1 MAQRQTDVL
10 VVGGGPVGACAA
22 LEVARSGAQ
31 VALIERE
38 ESICPRVSG
47 AHANCGLIAPSF
59 VEPLAAPGALGQGLR
74 WLLDGT
80 SPFYIAPR
88 PSPSLASWLLQFRA
102 ACRPGPADASMPVL
116 RDLHVKSARMHDEL
130 GREHGDRWH
139 YRQNGELQIFESDEG
154 LQAALAGVD
163 KAAPLGVRAETLS
176 PQEVR
181 DRLPGLSGSV
191 VGGVLH
197 PEEGHLDPALF
208 TREVAALAESAGA
221 RVQTGTEALAIDA
234 SGSAVR
240 VTTTRG
246 DISADQVVLAS
257 GAWSAALARD
267 VGLRLPIQPA
277 KGYSID
283 LERPDGFPEL
293 PVYVSEAHMVV
304 TPLPGALR
312 LGGTLELTGW
322 DLRVRPKRLLGL
334 RRAAERTFGL
344 GAAHPVRQIWRGP
357 RPVTPDGLPVV
368 GRAPRHERV
377 ILATGHCMLGL
388 SLAPYTGRL
397 VAQLAA
403 GDAPSS
409 DLSPLSPRR
418 FGLL

>member
-1 MAQRQTDVL
+1 MKDRHAEIL
-10 VVGGGPVGACAA
+10 VIGGGPVGACAA
-22 LEVARSGAQ
+22 LELARSGAR
-31 VALIERE
+31 VTLVERE
-38 ESICPRVSG
+38 ESVCPPVSG

-80 SPFYIAPR
+80 SPFYITPR

-102 ACRPGPADASMPVL
+102 ACRPGPAEASMPVL
-116 RDLHVKSARMHDEL
+116 RELHVQSARLHDEL
-130 GREHGDRWH
+130 GREHGHRWH
-139 YRQNGELQIFESDEG
+139 YRQNGELQVYESDQG
-154 LQAALAGVD
+154 LQAALADMD
-163 KAAPLGVRAETLS
+163 KAAALGVQGEALT

-181 DRLPGLSGSV
+181 DRLPGLLVSV
-191 VGGVLH
+191 AGGVLH

-208 TREVAALAESAGA
+208 TRGVATLAESAGA
-221 RVQTGTEALAIDA
+221 RVRTGTEALAIDS
-234 SGSAVR
+234 SGGSVR

-246 DISADQVVLAS
+246 DLTAHQVVLAN

-267 VGLRLPIQPA
+267 VGLRLPIEPA

-293 PVYVSEAHMVV
+293 PVYVGEAHMVI
-304 TPLPGALR
+304 TPIAGALR
-312 LGGTLELTGW
+312 LGGTLELAGW
-322 DLRVRPKRLLGL
+322 DLRVRPKRLQGL

-344 GAAHPVRQIWRGP
+344 GADHPVRQIWRGP

-368 GRAPRHERV
+368 GRAPRHQRV
-377 ILATGHCMLGL
+377 IVATGHCMLGL

-403 GDAPSS
+403 GASPST
-409 DLSPLSPRR
+409 DLAPLSPQR
-418 FGLL
+418 FRLL